1 MRGGAGGGDA
11 SRDGASS
18 PEDSRTGDGATVGD
32 RGAGAADTTAAGRSA
47 GAGAASADRMAGER
61 PGAAAGAGGAGAGS
75 PAAAGY
81 RTHLY
86 SERDADVH
94 ALLED
99 TENSPGAAFVKQLHA
114 DIGDRVGAG
123 QLLLTLENERL
134 ELQVRAAMARANEA
148 RARVDRMRKLLDQG
162 YAAAAEFETLEH
174 QLEEAEAEL
183 EQAQL
188 DLSRTRVLAPFGG
201 VVARRYVR
209 VGERIESGTPLF
221 RVTAMSPLRARVLVP
236 ERESDV
242 FRRGATV
249 VVTGVDG
256 VEAEARVVRVGPTVD
271 PASGTREVVVELAR
285 AGGLVPGAEVL
296 VRPAAEPADEAQM
309 P

>member
-1 MRGGAGGGDA
+1 LRGVRAGAAARSASSAAGRAGDAAAVDAGGGALEAEGTAADA
-11 SRDGASS
+11 AGAE
-18 PEDSRTGDGATVGD
+18 PE
-32 RGAGAADTTAAGRSA
+32 AGAAAAGPES
-47 GAGAASADRMAGER
+47 
-61 PGAAAGAGGAGAGS
+61 
-75 PAAAGY
+75 GY

-99 TENSPGAAFVKQLHA
+99 TENAPGAAFVKQLHA
-114 DIGDRVGAG
+114 DLGDRVRAG

-134 ELQVRAAMARANEA
+134 ELQVRAATARAEET
-148 RARVDRMRKLLDQG
+148 RARVERMRKLLDQG

-174 QLEEAEAEL
+174 QREEAEAEL

-188 DLSRTRVLAPFGG
+188 DLSRTRVLAPFAG

-242 FRRGATV
+242 FRRGAPV
-249 VVTGVDG
+249 IATGLDG
-256 VEAEARVVRVGPTVD
+256 VQAGGRVVRVGPTVD

-285 AGGLVPGAEVL
+285 TGDLVPGAEVV
-296 VRPAAEPADEAQM
+296 VRPAAEPAEES
-309 P
+309 

>member
-1 MRGGAGGGDA
+1 MAGG
-11 SRDGASS
+11 R
-18 PEDSRTGDGATVGD
+18 P
-32 RGAGAADTTAAGRSA
+32 GAGAATG
-47 GAGAASADRMAGER
+47 
-61 PGAAAGAGGAGAGS
+61 GAAAGAPAG
-75 PAAAGY
+75 GY

-134 ELQVRAAMARANEA
+134 ELQVRAATARANEA

-183 EQAQL
+183 EQARL

-236 ERESDV
+236 ERESGV

-296 VRPAAEPADEAQM
+296 VRPAAEPVGEAGV